1 MVMELH
7 ILLLVF
13 LFLIPA
19 VLAAISK
26 DLLRSAISLLFCS
39 LGLTLL
45 LFNLNAPLAGVFEL
59 SVCAGLISVLFI
71 NAISLTRPVTEA
83 EAISKVKDH
92 YQRFLGLPLLI
103 LILGFV
109 LWFNQNALLGTLT
122 IQRTVDNAT
131 VGEILWG
138 MRGLDLIGQ
147 VIILLVGVY
156 GIVVL
161 FKRGMSND

>member
-7 ILLLVF
+7 VLILVF
-13 LFLIPA
+13 LFIIPA
-19 VLAAISK
+19 VLAAVTK
-26 DLLRSAISLLFCS
+26 DLLRAAIALLFCS
-39 LGLTLL
+39 LGLSLL

-71 NAISLTRPVTEA
+71 NAISLTRL
-83 EAISKVKDH
+83 ISEKERIAKSKNH
-92 YQRFLGLPLLI
+92 YQRFIWLPLVI
-103 LILGFV
+103 LIIAIL
-109 LWFNQNALLGTLT
+109 LWLNQEQLFGALVFNKITEST
-122 IQRTVDNAT
+122 T

-147 VIILLVGVY
+147 VIILLVGVS

-161 FKRGMSND
+161 FKRGDSNV

>member
-1 MVMELH
+1 MELH
-7 ILLLVF
+7 IFILIF

-19 VLAAISK
+19 VLAAISRH
-26 DLLRSAISLLFCS
+26 LLRSVIALLVCS
-39 LGLTLL
+39 VGLTLL

-71 NAISLTRPVTEA
+71 NIISLTRPVTGEEA
-83 EAISKVKDH
+83 LAKIKNH

-103 LILGFV
+103 IILGV
-109 LWFNQNALLGTLT
+109 ILWLNQDSLFGTLM
-122 IQRTVDNAT
+122 IQKATDNAS

-138 MRGLDLIGQ
+138 MRGFDLIGQ
-147 VIILLVGVY
+147 VVILLVGVY

-161 FKRGMSND
+161 FKRGKSNE

>member
-1 MVMELH
+1 MELH
-7 ILLLVF
+7 IFILIF

-19 VLAAISK
+19 VLAAISRH
-26 DLLRSAISLLFCS
+26 LLRSVIALLVCS
-39 LGLTLL
+39 VGLTLL

-71 NAISLTRPVTEA
+71 NIISLTRPVTGEEA
-83 EAISKVKDH
+83 LAKIKNH

-103 LILGFV
+103 IILGV
-109 LWFNQNALLGTLT
+109 ILWLNQDSLFGTLM
-122 IQRTVDNAT
+122 IQKATENAS

-138 MRGLDLIGQ
+138 MRGFDLIGQ
-147 VIILLVGVY
+147 VVILLVGVY

-161 FKRGMSND
+161 FKRGKSNE